1 MYNLETSTGFGWAG
15 QNLSWRRVW
24 HRPRVTFIIVFFI
37 YFETK
42 QFFKFAFAAIFR
54 LEKLKLKGDL
64 TRMNFEN
71 RVRIFLFAQEIICI
85 RTLRFFFAN
94 PLSKFLTYSKF
105 IRNPNLCLY
114 LRPHRKSRAVELVE
128 LCLSTNTCNLES
140 SPRKWPFTKN
150 VNLVQF

>member
-1 MYNLETSTGFGWAG
+1 M
-15 QNLSWRRVW
+15 
-24 HRPRVTFIIVFFI
+24 FFI

-94 PLSKFLTYSKF
+94 PLSKFLTPNSSK
-105 IRNPNLCLY
+105 ILIYNY
-114 LRPHRKSRAVELVE
+114 LHPYRKSRAVE
-128 LCLSTNTCNLES
+128 LCLSTNTC
-140 SPRKWPFTKN
+140 T
-150 VNLVQF
+150 LVSIQIQQQQQADMCCQN